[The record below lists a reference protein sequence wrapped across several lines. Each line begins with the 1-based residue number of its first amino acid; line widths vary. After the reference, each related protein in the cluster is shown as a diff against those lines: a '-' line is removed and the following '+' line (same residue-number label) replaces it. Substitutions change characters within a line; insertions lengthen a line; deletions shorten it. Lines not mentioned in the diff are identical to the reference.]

1 MRIPAPTQIISV
13 VTAFCGFHISPRQ
26 FSGGTTTETGP
37 VWFSFPPIGSCLRF
51 AFSPTFGMV
60 LAVAGSC
67 HPEVAQFVP
76 RDISS
81 VTWPAFVVTPGC
93 APQDHNSSSNTFQVH
108 RRNIQPVYWSS
119 AAYLKEQIA
128 WNAPQIFHMDNRN
141 DKEKFLPKS
150 LQGVACCCWLYDL
163 FQL

>member
-26 FSGGTTTETGP
+26 FSGGTTTGTGP
-37 VWFSFPPIGSCLRF
+37 VWFSFPPIRSCLRF

-108 RRNIQPVYWSS
+108 SRNIQ
-119 AAYLKEQIA
+119 
-128 WNAPQIFHMDNRN
+128 PQIFHMDNRN

-150 LQGVACCCWLYDL
+150 LQDVACCCWLYDL

>member
-1 MRIPAPTQIISV
+1 MVLVSSDRILPAV
-13 VTAFCGFHISPRQ
+13 R
-26 FSGGTTTETGP
+26 
-37 VWFSFPPIGSCLRF
+37 LL
-51 AFSPTFGMV
+51 PTFGMV

-108 RRNIQPVYWSS
+108 SRNIQ
-119 AAYLKEQIA
+119 
-128 WNAPQIFHMDNRN
+128 PQIFHMDNRN

-150 LQGVACCCWLYDL
+150 LQGVACCCCLYDL
-163 FQL
+163 FQLYFVMHSIQPHGIDPIIPSCHLLPKREVSPNHTTLTD